1 MKRHAIPDRNGF
13 TLTESFDWA
22 QDKLLAVRK
31 RKSGGFTLIEL
42 LVVIAIIALL
52 VSLLMPSLKQAKEL
66 ARASVC
72 GSTLRMVGVA
82 NPMYMADW
90 HDHIT
95 PYAEWGFPANEPDAP
110 AASFT
115 RFALTS
121 MWRMAR
127 DPVRGAD
134 GFLSPYLPSNNK
146 EIISEGMGCASVP
159 PGPVFTN
166 YYVQNGTAR
175 ERYRYRAKSYAHNY
189 YYTTWPDW
197 PDGAKPRPPVLFSRI
212 PRPSDLV
219 HFCDSPG
226 VEVLIYPVGYV
237 ESTGGYPAHTAEIP
251 EVRHFDEFNMI
262 FVDGHIDSGTL
273 EDRYDHPYFT
283 TPDWGN

>member
-1 MKRHAIPDRNGF
+1 MANHGKRRNCTG
-13 TLTESFDWA
+13 A
-22 QDKLLAVRK
+22 A
-31 RKSGGFTLIEL
+31 FTLIEL

-66 ARASVC
+66 ARDSVC
-72 GSTLRMVGVA
+72 RSTLRMVGTA

-90 HDHIT
+90 HDYIT
-95 PYAEWGFPANEPDAP
+95 PYAEGFTSNDPDRLADRY
-110 AASFT
+110 A

-121 MWRMAR
+121 MWALAR
-127 DPVRGAD
+127 DPVRGSD

-159 PGPVFTN
+159 PGPEFTN
-166 YYVQNGTAR
+166 HYVQNGTAR

-189 YYTTWPDW
+189 YYTTWPDDERT
-197 PDGAKPRPPVLFSRI
+197 PIPFSRV
-212 PRPSDLV
+212 PRPSALV

-237 ESTGGYPAHTAEIP
+237 EGTGGWPAHTADIP
-251 EVRHFDEFNMI
+251 EARHFDNFNMI
-262 FVDGHIDSGTL
+262 FVDGHVDSGTL
-273 EDRYDHPYFT
+273 EDRYDYEYFT